1 MYNCQDELLTQHQ
14 YIFIVDPKELG
25 EGPLANKQVWI
36 LRMEAAKLVKE
47 KVNEKGMRGGVNRRN
62 STKEYMWMENQER
75 QKNTIKNKRKT
86 SCWSPGI

>member
-36 LRMEAAKLVKE
+36 SRMEAARLAKE
-47 KVNEKGMRGGVNRRN
+47 KVDETGITGV
-62 STKEYMWMENQER
+62 
-75 QKNTIKNKRKT
+75 
-86 SCWSPGI
+86 